1 MFSNYT
7 KLALRHLSRNWRY
20 LTINVLGLGFAL
32 GFCVLSFLNYRF
44 AHSYNHWHRDSGRVF
59 RVTTVKETNHDNYAV
74 CPAAL
79 AEAVGNRPELE
90 AVCRYDSR
98 EMVVKQGENVFTEF
112 LHFADGHFFQFF
124 DFELLAGT
132 ANLHDR
138 EAVVIDEETA
148 VKYFGEKTP
157 IGKTLQFYAN
167 TDHQRSLTVSGVLK
181 TIRMNSSLR
190 FRCITHL
197 DNQLDNGKPVD
208 YRNWRYFADAVFLKL
223 KNPADAPKVQEAL
236 QVLAP
241 QHQMALPD
249 WKLKAFELMPIR
261 EIALRARDL
270 RWENLWHG
278 LPAAAV
284 WGNVTMAILLLL
296 TAVLN
301 FINMTIAICNR
312 RLREMGVRKVMGGTR
327 GQLIGQLLGEAGAV
341 VVLATALGCILAY
354 PVCNWFNATWEFTDF
369 RPDFTDP
376 QLLGYIAAMMV
387 ATTLLAG
394 SYPAFYLSAFRPASI
409 FRGGILFGGRNL
421 FTRLMMGVQVGI
433 SIACVIVGLS
443 FAHNARKNYQADIG
457 YNYRPII
464 QAFLPSPRD
473 YAKFADAVR
482 TIPGVSEVKGSLHLP
497 GFGANNIAIQW
508 QGTQTDCALYQVGNG
523 FPEFMEMHLTEGHW
537 PASSGD
543 SASTEVVVNEAFRR
557 EIAGNAPLV
566 GTTVEFNKRL
576 RRVSGVVR
584 DFMNGSPFQPIR
596 PSMIHPVPER
606 FFQRVLIKT
615 NDEAQL
621 PAVMAGVEKQWKTL
635 FPYAPLDVGYQ
646 SAVLHKATVISNN
659 VAQSMGVFSGV
670 AILLT
675 ITGLFSLV
683 SLNVLRRL
691 REVAIR
697 RVMGASSGHVT
708 WILNKNYLWIFGIAV
723 ASGCLGGRVLA
734 IKLMDSIFK
743 INHGVQLS
751 TLVAGTIGVL
761 VIATFTIGIKVWQT
775 LRTNPADVLRGE

>member
-7 KLALRHLSRNWRY
+7 KLAVRHLSRNWRY

-32 GFCVLSFLNYRF
+32 SFCVLAFLNYRF
-44 AHSYNHWHRDSGRVF
+44 AHSFNHWHRDSGRVF
-59 RVTTVKETNHDNYAV
+59 RVTVVKETNHDNYGV

-79 AEAVGNRPELE
+79 AEALGNRPELE

-112 LHFADGHFFQFF
+112 LHFADGHFFQFY

-132 ANLHDR
+132 ANLNDR

-148 VKYFGEKTP
+148 VKYFGQENP

-167 TDHQRSLTVSGVLK
+167 TDHKRSLTVSGVLK

-190 FRCITHL
+190 FHCITHL

-236 QVLAP
+236 QAFVP
-241 QHQMALPD
+241 QHQSALPD
-249 WKLKAFELMPIR
+249 FKLAAFNLLPIR
-261 EIALRARDL
+261 EMAVRARDL

-301 FINMTIAICNR
+301 FINMTIATCNR

-327 GQLIGQLLGEAGAV
+327 GQLVGQLLGEAGAV
-341 VVLATALGCILAY
+341 VVLATALGCVLTY
-354 PVCNWFNATWEFTDF
+354 PVCDWFNATWEFTDF

-376 QLLGYIAAMMV
+376 QLLGYIAGMMV

-409 FRGGILFGGRNL
+409 FRGGVLFGGRNL

-433 SIACVIVGLS
+433 SITCVIVGLS
-443 FAHNARKNYQADIG
+443 FAHNAQKNHEADIG

-464 QAFLPSPRD
+464 QALLPSPRD

-482 TIPGVSEVKGSLHLP
+482 PIPGVSEVKGSLHLP
-497 GFGANNIAIQW
+497 GFGANNITINW
-508 QGTQTDCALYQVGNG
+508 QGTQNDCSLYQVGNG
-523 FPEFMEMHLTEGHW
+523 FPEFMEMRLTEGHW
-537 PASSGD
+537 PAPSGD

-566 GTTVEFNKRL
+566 GTTIEFNKRL

-596 PSMIHPVPER
+596 PSMIHPVPEH
-606 FFQRVLIKT
+606 FFQRALIKT
-615 NDEAQL
+615 NNEAQL
-621 PAVMAGVEKQWKTL
+621 PAVMAAVEQQWKVL
-635 FPYAPLDVGYQ
+635 FPYAPLDVSYQ
-646 SAVLHKATVISNN
+646 NTVLRKATEISNN
-659 VAQSMGVFSGV
+659 VAQSMGVFSGA

-697 RVMGASSGHVT
+697 RVMGASSGHVA

-723 ASGCLGGRVLA
+723 ATGCLSGRLLA

-751 TLVAGTIGVL
+751 ALVTGTIGVL
-761 VIATFTIGIKVWQT
+761 VIATVTIGIKVWQT